1 MFMYEKK
8 ETKKDS
14 VQIFFITLQAN
25 TIDPLPMNDKN
36 KEQGFV
42 QCIRCQHAT
51 FMQWFENPVIA
62 YCSQTDQ
69 RQVAASRRICK
80 MFAESGIENPEIKH
94 FDHYEKSK
102 FNED

>member
-1 MFMYEKK
+1 
-8 ETKKDS
+8 
-14 VQIFFITLQAN
+14 
-25 TIDPLPMNDKN
+25 
-36 KEQGFV
+36 
-42 QCIRCQHAT
+42 
-51 FMQWFENPVIA
+51 MQWFENPVIA